1 MTDTIDYTKV
11 LETIATCKDVS
22 KLNNYID
29 NATRK
34 NVSIVREAAM
44 RQLESLTPNH
54 EVGTLEHDFWKTIKT
69 YERVLREDEK
79 TTVSLFKTRK
89 KAETEGIEK
98 TLSEWV
104 LNKSHGWVFNTLV
117 ELGKPELTGE
127 SVVLRYSDRFE
138 EAVIEAA
145 TGRLDTVTPSVEG

>member
-11 LETIATCKDVS
+11 LETIATCKDAS

-54 EVGTLEHDFWKTIKT
+54 EAGTLEHDFWKTIKT
-69 YERVLREDEK
+69 YERLLREDEK

-104 LNKSHGWVFNTLV
+104 LNKSHGWVFNTLA
-117 ELGKPELTGE
+117 EMGKSELTGE
-127 SVVLRYSDRFE
+127 SVVLRYQKHFD
-138 EAVIEAA
+138 EAVVEAA
-145 TGRLDTVTPSVEG
+145 MERLNSTQDDSK

>member
-1 MTDTIDYTKV
+1 MTEPIDYTKT
-11 LETIATCKDVS
+11 LETIAACKDVS

-34 NVSIVREAAM
+34 NVPIVRDAAM
-44 RQLESLTPNH
+44 RQLAALTPKY
-54 EVGTLEHDFWKTIKT
+54 EPGTLEHDFWKTIKI

-79 TTVSLFKTRK
+79 TTVRLFKTRK
-89 KAETEGIEK
+89 KAKTEGIEK

-104 LNKSHGWVFNTLV
+104 FNKSHGWVFNTLI

-127 SVVLRYSDRFE
+127 SVVLRYSDRFD

-145 TGRLDTVTPSVEG
+145 TERLDTAIPSVEG